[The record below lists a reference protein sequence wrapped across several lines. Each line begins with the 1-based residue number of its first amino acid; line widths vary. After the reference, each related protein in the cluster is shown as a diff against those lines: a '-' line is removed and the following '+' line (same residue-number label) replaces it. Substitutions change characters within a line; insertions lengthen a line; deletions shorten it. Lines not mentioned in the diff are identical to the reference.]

1 MPTSPPASSLQPPAS
16 EPSSLAS
23 GLRPPASSKD
33 DDVLVKVENVSKIFC
48 RDFKKSLKY
57 GVQDSLRDLFSPG
70 NKDDQRV
77 TEKREL
83 RSGEFHAVND
93 VSFEL
98 RRGECLGLIG
108 RNGAGKTTL
117 LKMLNGLIKPD
128 QGRIAMRGRIGALI
142 ALGAGFNPLLTG
154 RENIYINGSVI
165 GLSKGEIEDRLE
177 AIISFAAIRDFID
190 APVQSYSSGMQVRLG
205 FAAATALIPDVLLVD
220 EVLAVGDTNFKVKCF
235 NRIKELLPR
244 TAVILVSHNMF
255 DIARVCNRILVMN
268 QGRPHYLGAQEEGI
282 HVYNRMNDEG
292 GQIATSPQLVIH
304 KSDRVSSVDDVELKS
319 ATEGLN
325 TSVEFTFKLAAAED
339 LGEIRA
345 RFVFFDE
352 NQSAVAE
359 WDSKIHGERQ
369 VIPKGY
375 HKIDYR
381 FGNVR
386 LKSGFYNIVFILT
399 DDRNQGYFVNIENG
413 IGVTIENEAT
423 AGAAYKI

>member
-1 MPTSPPASSLQPPAS
+1 MPCLQSPASSLQPPAS

-23 GLRPPASSKD
+23 GLRPPASSKP
-33 DDVLVKVENVSKIFC
+33 DVLVKVENVSKIFC

-292 GQIATSPQLVIH
+292 GEIATSPQLVIH
-304 KSDRVSSVDDVELKS
+304 KSDRVSSVDDVELTS

-325 TSVEFTFKLAAAED
+325 TSVGLTCKLTAVVD

-352 NQSAVAE
+352 TQSAVAE
-359 WDSKIHGERQ
+359 WDSSLHGKNQ
-369 VIPKGY
+369 VFRKGD
-375 HKIDYR
+375 HKIAYH
-381 FGNVR
+381 FENLR
-386 LKSGFYNIVFILT
+386 LKSGSYRILFILT
-399 DDRNQGYFVNIENG
+399 DTDNHGYHVIIDQGLAIEITNP
-413 IGVTIENEAT
+413 AT
-423 AGAAYKI
+423 VGASYKV